1 MRKEHSFA
9 GLLMI
14 RRNSRLKHAEMT
26 KVMESHKKVTKIHRF
41 FEMTKLLNKSIFFL
55 VIFSISAL
63 FAQELSITISNS
75 NIGLIRENRALSL
88 QKGIQSYNLTDIPS
102 DIIPSS
108 VLIESA
114 NHSFEVLEQ
123 NYEYDLINSDKTL
136 AKSLDKEIWVI
147 SPNDKPVSGRLLS
160 FSDYNIMLLDETNQL
175 TILNRND
182 KQKILLKD
190 FAKDGKSF
198 ITKPTLVWKLKAEKS
213 GNQQAHISY
222 LSNGLNWRADYVA
235 LLNDDVS
242 KIKLAS
248 WVTVTNNSGR
258 AYKNAKLKLMA
269 GEMNIVPQNDYRY
282 RTKSAP
288 RAVMAMTEET
298 GFSEKSFFE
307 YHLYSLGRKTD
318 IGNQQI
324 KQIQLFPET
333 SAKIE
338 KKYRINSYQ
347 SDKTSVVVILDNSK
361 KNNLGIALPAG
372 IIRLYKKD
380 GDDLEFI
387 GENRI
392 KHTPKDEKIDI
403 EIGKAFDIASERN
416 VLSSKRPTKRSLSQ
430 EVSYK
435 IRNHKKEA
443 VDVEVF
449 EQINQYQEVKLL
461 NSNIKIS
468 EKTAKYLKFIVHVKA
483 DEEKELH
490 FQYITNW

>member
-1 MRKEHSFA
+1 MRNSIKIIFLFVSICVT
-9 GLLMI
+9 GLLG
-14 RRNSRLKHAEMT
+14 
-26 KVMESHKKVTKIHRF
+26 
-41 FEMTKLLNKSIFFL
+41 
-55 VIFSISAL
+55 
-63 FAQELSITISNS
+63 QELSITISNS
-75 NIGLIRENRALSL
+75 NMGLIREKRELNL
-88 QKGIQSYNLTDIPS
+88 QKGVQNYNLTDIPS

-114 NHSFEVLEQ
+114 EHAFEVLEQ

-160 FSDYNIMLLDETNQL
+160 FSDYNIMLLGQDNQL

-190 FAKDGKSF
+190 FAKDGKNF
-198 ITKPTLVWKLKAEKS
+198 ITKPTLVWKLKAKK
-213 GNQQAHISY
+213 GGRQQAHISY
-222 LSNGLNWRADYVA
+222 LSRGLNWRADYVA
-235 LLNDDVS
+235 LLNDKAS
-242 KIKLAS
+242 EIKLAA

-258 AYKNAKLKLMA
+258 TYKNAKLKLMA
-269 GEMNIVPQNDYRY
+269 GEMNIVSNNENRY
-282 RTKSAP
+282 RTKSALRMP
-288 RAVMAMTEET
+288 MAVEDES

-307 YHLYSLGRKTD
+307 YHLYSLVRQTD
-318 IGNQQI
+318 IGNNQI

-333 SAKIE
+333 SAKIV

-347 SDKTSVVVILDNSK
+347 SDKTAIVVILNNSK
-361 KNNLGIALPAG
+361 ENNLGMALPAG

-380 GDDLEFI
+380 GADLEFI

-416 VLSSKRPTKRSLSQ
+416 VLSSERPTKRSLSQ
-430 EVSYK
+430 EISYK
-435 IRNHKKEA
+435 LRNHKKEA
-443 VDVEVF
+443 VDIEVF
-449 EQINQYQEVKLL
+449 EQINPYQQVKLL
-461 NSNIKIS
+461 SSNIKLS

-483 DEEKELH
+483 DEEKELR
-490 FQYITNW
+490 FKYITNW

>member
-1 MRKEHSFA
+1 
-9 GLLMI
+9 
-14 RRNSRLKHAEMT
+14 
-26 KVMESHKKVTKIHRF
+26 
-41 FEMTKLLNKSIFFL
+41 
-55 VIFSISAL
+55 
-63 FAQELSITISNS
+63 
-75 NIGLIRENRALSL
+75 
-88 QKGIQSYNLTDIPS
+88 
-102 DIIPSS
+102 
-108 VLIESA
+108 
-114 NHSFEVLEQ
+114 
-123 NYEYDLINSDKTL
+123 
-136 AKSLDKEIWVI
+136 
-147 SPNDKPVSGRLLS
+147 
-160 FSDYNIMLLDETNQL
+160 
-175 TILNRND
+175 
-182 KQKILLKD
+182 
-190 FAKDGKSF
+190 
-198 ITKPTLVWKLKAEKS
+198 
-213 GNQQAHISY
+213 
-222 LSNGLNWRADYVA
+222 
-235 LLNDDVS
+235 
-242 KIKLAS
+242 
-248 WVTVTNNSGR
+248 
-258 AYKNAKLKLMA
+258 MA
-269 GEMNIVPQNDYRY
+269 GEMNIVPQDDYRH

-333 SAKIE
+333 SANIE

-430 EVSYK
+430 EVRYK

-461 NSNIKIS
+461 NSNVKIS